1 MRDLLIT
8 NGTLIEG
15 TGRTPVGMVWP
26 PGGGWRRLRRRKAG
40 FMIER
45 PLSNS

>member
-15 TGRTPVGMVWP
+15 PGRTPVGMVWS
-26 PGGGWRRLRRRKAG
+26 PGGNGGGFAG
-40 FMIER
+40 EK
-45 PLSNS
+45 LDS